1 MGKDIL
7 LEESYKLIMSVVNE
21 GYAGEVIEAAKKA
34 GSKGAV
40 ILGGK
45 SFEENERT
53 FLGFRV
59 HRSREIVMMLV
70 KDEIVLPV
78 VRSIYEVVDVVGPAN
93 GCVMVLPVENVAG
106 FLSKEEIEAIAQN
119 NKE

>member
-1 MGKDIL
+1 M
-7 LEESYKLIMSVVNE
+7 
-21 GYAGEVIEAAKKA
+21 
-34 GSKGAV
+34 
-40 ILGGK
+40 
-45 SFEENERT
+45 
-53 FLGFRV
+53 

-93 GCVMVLPVENVAG
+93 GCVMVLPAENVAG
-106 FLSKEEIEAIAQN
+106 FLSKEEIDAIAQN